1 MWACVHVLLAVS
13 MWTEGW
19 FCNGAEEKEPQ
30 WQVQRCT
37 ESHWLQQMAGFSSVV
52 WMRSLGQLMFW
63 DRSMK
68 TSIWPCWQGAPMA
81 TVWEFSTYTY
91 HTDCQLSAHPHND
104 RLSPIQYTPAY
115 NTVNIYFSFCFVK
128 DLDKSQAGFTTL
140 TKKEDGLK
148 FFILFLPLKMSSV
161 NVARNRLANS
171 VCCGLWWANSGWTFG
186 LFILHVQHN
195 SNLPI
200 CHSCTLVGICSL
212 VLVSQPLEPQQ
223 SFTDSRKFWGIWDGN
238 GKCTMGWMWKKSHLR
253 SCHKYTIWSSGKIQL
268 TTKHLL
274 IHSFSVTTLSRSE

>member
-1 MWACVHVLLAVS
+1 
-13 MWTEGW
+13 
-19 FCNGAEEKEPQ
+19 
-30 WQVQRCT
+30 
-37 ESHWLQQMAGFSSVV
+37 
-52 WMRSLGQLMFW
+52 
-63 DRSMK
+63 MK

-161 NVARNRLANS
+161 NVARNLWLIQCVVDCDGLTVAGLLDS
-171 VCCGLWWANSGWTFG
+171 LFCVCNIIIICQFVTAAHWLGFVH
-186 LFILHVQHN
+186 LFLFLNH
-195 SNLPI
+195 
-200 CHSCTLVGICSL
+200 
-212 VLVSQPLEPQQ
+212 
-223 SFTDSRKFWGIWDGN
+223 
-238 GKCTMGWMWKKSHLR
+238 
-253 SCHKYTIWSSGKIQL
+253 
-268 TTKHLL
+268 
-274 IHSFSVTTLSRSE
+274 